1 MIMKFEVK
9 ENHLFF
15 EQMTSYI
22 LLTAGCVGAFNMF
35 KLMEKIVRLQD
46 GEQEG
51 LGEGTQLS
59 TGSLTLL
66 LVNHRGRTTVG
77 EFHRWIS
84 YIAAFKGDRPDRIMF
99 RTDFDADYSAVKDS
113 EKYLGDGTMRN
124 ADFLE
129 PASCSAIGMAYES
142 SKDILIRALGPD
154 PTCWPVELQF
164 FRHARNASFHRNTF
178 DIRPYQG
185 QNTIDESDPPRW
197 RSCVIPSALV
207 DGSRF
212 MNDFFPCHMVLP
224 FLCEIG
230 ALIDKL

>member
-1 MIMKFEVK
+1 MISKFEVK
-9 ENHLFF
+9 EDHLFF

-22 LLTAGCVGAFNMF
+22 LLMAGCVGAFNMF
-35 KLMEKIVRLQD
+35 KLIEKVVRLQN

-51 LGEGTQLS
+51 LGEGVRPN
-59 TGSLTLL
+59 TGSLTLQ
-66 LVNHRGRTTVG
+66 LVNHHGKTAID

-84 YIAAFKGDRPDRIMF
+84 YIAAFKEDRPDRIMF

-113 EKYLGDGTMRN
+113 ENYIGDGTMRN
-124 ADFLE
+124 AGFVE

-154 PTCWPVELQF
+154 PTRWPVELQF

-185 QNTIDESDPPRW
+185 QNPIDESDPPRW
-197 RSCVIPSALV
+197 RSYVIPSALV

-212 MNDFFPCHMVLP
+212 MNDFFPYHMVLP

-230 ALIDKL
+230 ALIGKL